1 MGNLYSSFVI
11 RPARPLAEFPQLS
24 FVSAL
29 AVRDAVAEVVGNH
42 VPIGLK
48 WPNDV
53 LADRKKL
60 SGILIETAGLPIAAI
75 IGIGIN
81 LVSAPAQSRWP
92 ATCLADLTNTPPP
105 APDDMLRLLAAR
117 LAAWVDVWERE
128 GFRPVRRAWLDQAI
142 GVGEM
147 MLLRTAHEE
156 TEGRFMDLDQ
166 DGALLMQTGNGQLR
180 RVAAGDVTPLV
191 AVG

>member
-1 MGNLYSSFVI
+1 
-11 RPARPLAEFPQLS
+11 
-24 FVSAL
+24 
-29 AVRDAVAEVVGNH
+29 
-42 VPIGLK
+42 
-48 WPNDV
+48 
-53 LADRKKL
+53 
-60 SGILIETAGLPIAAI
+60 
-75 IGIGIN
+75 
-81 LVSAPAQSRWP
+81 
-92 ATCLADLTNTPPP
+92 LADLTNMPPP

-128 GFRPVRRAWLDQAI
+128 GFRPVRRAWLDQAV